1 MNAQT
6 LFVALDLA
14 GVFACA
20 ISGAT
25 AALQRRL
32 DLFGVVMV
40 AFITAVGGGVVR
52 DLCIGATPPVGL
64 SDWNYLAVAV
74 FAALLTIGA
83 GPLVERLAYPVLL
96 FDALGL
102 SVFAVTGAHKALAYG
117 HNYEVAILLGTLTG
131 VGGGLARDVLLNR
144 VPAILRKEIYATA
157 ALLGA
162 SILVLGEALGWSR
175 NWLTWLAIA
184 ACFALR
190 LLSLRYGWHM
200 RLNVAGPRGGEP

>member
-64 SDWNYLAVAV
+64 SDWSYLVTAVL
-74 FAALLTIGA
+74 AALLTIGA

-117 HNYEVAILLGTLTG
+117 HNYEVAILLGTTTA
-131 VGGGLARDVLLNR
+131 VGGGIARDVLLNR

-184 ACFALR
+184 ACFVLR
-190 LLSLRYGWHM
+190 LLSLRYGWHL
-200 RLNVAGPRGGEP
+200 RLNVAERR

>member
-1 MNAQT
+1 MNGQA
-6 LFVALDLA
+6 LFAALDIA
-14 GVFACA
+14 GVFVCA

-32 DLFGVVMV
+32 DLFGVLLL
-40 AFITAVGGGVVR
+40 AFVTACGGGLLR
-52 DLCIGATPPVGL
+52 NLCLGATPPVGL
-64 SDWNYLAVAV
+64 SDWRYLATATL
-74 FAALLTIGA
+74 AALITVVA

-102 SVFAVTGAHKALAYG
+102 SVFAVTGANKALAYG

-162 SILVLGEALGWSR
+162 SLEVLGEALGWSHG
-175 NWLTWLAIA
+175 WLPWLAVA

-190 LLSLRYGWHM
+190 LLSLRYGWHL
-200 RLNVAGPRGGEP
+200 RLNVAGPRAGEP

>member
-6 LFVALDLA
+6 LFAALDLA

-52 DLCIGATPPVGL
+52 DLCVGATPPVGL
-64 SDWNYLAVAV
+64 SDWTYLAVAV
-74 FAALLTIGA
+74 LAALLTIGA
-83 GPLVERLAYPVLL
+83 GSLVERLAYPVLL

-102 SVFAVTGAHKALAYG
+102 SVFAVAGAHKALAYG
-117 HNYEVAILLGTLTG
+117 HNYEVAILLGTTTA

-190 LLSLRYGWHM
+190 LLSLRYGWHL
-200 RLNVAGPRGGEP
+200 RLSVAGPRSGEP